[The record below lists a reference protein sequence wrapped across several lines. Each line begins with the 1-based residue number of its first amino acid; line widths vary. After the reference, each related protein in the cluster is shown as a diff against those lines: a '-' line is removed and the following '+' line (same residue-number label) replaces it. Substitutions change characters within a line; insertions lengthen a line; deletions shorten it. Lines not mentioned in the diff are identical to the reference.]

1 MYACCFV
8 TINTVTYSTCFC
20 VLLSNAICL
29 LWPECQ
35 ILFFNFDLL
44 HTVRNS
50 WPVFQRKL
58 SRRRLLITVVYFVS
72 HTSARALR
80 LITFTQRSRTTRRL
94 FFIQFL
100 WKPKILNVKDKRT
113 MFERSKGDLGQFSE
127 SCNWPLTR
135 AQLNKHMDLRFN
147 FRLELNVSFI
157 RYAEVEV
164 WRHMRPWTNAA
175 IFEILIEGKNSFFNR
190 SLPWRCRPHC
200 LRSLIFQ
207 WLQYPW
213 TFFFFFFCLFVCSVY
228 FCSLMLPTASS
239 LLWTLVEAN
248 FSILSF

>member
-8 TINTVTYSTCFC
+8 TINTVTYSTC
-20 VLLSNAICL
+20 
-29 LWPECQ
+29 WPECQ

-80 LITFTQRSRTTRRL
+80 LITFTQRSRTTRHL
-94 FFIQFL
+94 FSIQFL

-113 MFERSKGDLGQFSE
+113 KFERSKGDLGQFSE

-135 AQLNKHMDLRFN
+135 AQLNKHMDLRCFKKLVDGSYN
-147 FRLELNVSFI
+147 HGFETIRDLIGVWTMHWYAFSAPLSPEFGEFFR
-157 RYAEVEV
+157 
-164 WRHMRPWTNAA
+164 T
-175 IFEILIEGKNSFFNR
+175 K
-190 SLPWRCRPHC
+190 
-200 LRSLIFQ
+200 
-207 WLQYPW
+207 
-213 TFFFFFFCLFVCSVY
+213 
-228 FCSLMLPTASS
+228 
-239 LLWTLVEAN
+239 
-248 FSILSF
+248 